1 MTEDPRKPDILY
13 RLRFYADHVDDVPDT
28 ELEAILR
35 ESAETIETLRT
46 LVGIKEEIWLED
58 EPPQGHG

>member
-1 MTEDPRKPDILY
+1 MTDAPGKPDILY
-13 RLRFYADHVDDVPDT
+13 RLRFYADHVDDVPVKD
-28 ELEAILR
+28 LEAVLHEAGDAIVLLR
-35 ESAETIETLRT
+35 D

>member
-1 MTEDPRKPDILY
+1 MTDEPRKPDILH
-13 RLRFYADHVDDVPDT
+13 RLRFYADHIDDVPAA
-28 ELEAILR
+28 ELEAVLR
-35 ESAETIETLRT
+35 EAAETIETLRT

>member
-1 MTEDPRKPDILY
+1 MTEEPSKPDILY
-13 RLRFYADHVDDVPDT
+13 RLRFYADHVDDVPAKD
-28 ELEAILR
+28 LEEILR
-35 ESAETIETLRT
+35 EAAAAIVLLRD